1 MVSCLCQA
9 ADLVCAAMP
18 GPTHTVIEFRDA
30 KRVFHRLLCWRD
42 LRGEDESSAA
52 LGRFVVT
59 IFRHVSSLCD
69 KAPTY
74 HCQISKIVCFVRVA
88 TG

>member
-9 ADLVCAAMP
+9 ADLECAAMP

-42 LRGEDESSAA
+42 LRRDVEASAA

-59 IFRHVSSLCD
+59 IFRHVSSPCD
-69 KAPTY
+69 KTPAY
-74 HCQISKIVCFVRVA
+74 HCQIYNIVCFVRVA
-88 TG
+88 SG